1 MHSHMNIY
9 IYLYRSWMKDKEC
22 REICEWAHRTVNATH
37 RHSIFKYTH
46 TCYSKRTNERLIF
59 LFGCFFNR
67 FSVRCHFFLLKKH
80 STLFLLCMCLSVF
93 PFCTACTGKQ
103 IPILVF
109 FHQAFHFNMCTVFLI
124 KYLALQSNTHSTKSV
139 DIRLKSAFGVALH
152 QFI

>member
-1 MHSHMNIY
+1 
-9 IYLYRSWMKDKEC
+9 MKDKEC

-46 TCYSKRTNERLIF
+46 TCYSKRTNEWLIF

-67 FSVRCHFFLLKKH
+67 FSVRCHFFLKKKNIR
-80 STLFLLCMCLSVF
+80 LFSHCVCVRLSF
-93 PFCTACTGKQ
+93 PFAQHAQANKFRF
-103 IPILVF
+103 LFF

-152 QFI
+152 HFI